1 MKKLLF
7 ILGLVVCISSC
18 EMKRD
23 PCPQKITFENHTYV
37 IFCGDG
43 VSGSFMTLI
52 VTVIN
57 DIISI

>member
-18 EMKRD
+18 EMKKN

-43 VSGSFMTLI
+43 VSG
-52 VTVIN
+52 VVHDPDCHCN
-57 DIISI
+57 K